1 MKKLKEVLVFLLKA
15 VVIQA
20 FREYLVEMNA
30 QGKDP
35 LELKLKAV
43 VIQAFREYL
52 VEMNAQGKDP
62 LELKPILERLV
73 YDVIF

>member
-35 LELKLKAV
+35 LELK
-43 VIQAFREYL
+43 
-52 VEMNAQGKDP
+52 
-62 LELKPILERLV
+62 PILERLV
-73 YDVIF
+73 CDVQKDT

>member
-1 MKKLKEVLVFLLKA
+1 VGYEKIKRGSCFL
-15 VVIQA
+15 
-20 FREYLVEMNA
+20 
-30 QGKDP
+30 
-35 LELKLKAV
+35 LKAV

-73 YDVIF
+73 CDVQKDT